1 MRMHT
6 MHTMNPMKKNPRW
19 TAAGA
24 LAAAT
29 AALVS
34 FASAPSAARQHG
46 DHAGHAGHAGHE
58 APARAQSAQGVQK
71 VTVRVENAGYT
82 PSSVAVKAGKPVEL
96 TFILGKNPGCGQ
108 VVQLPALGVKR
119 TLKAGETS
127 VVKFTPKKAGSLAFT
142 CGMNMY
148 KGQVVVK

>member
-1 MRMHT
+1 
-6 MHTMNPMKKNPRW
+6 MNPMKKNPRW

-24 LAAAT
+24 IAAA
-29 AALVS
+29 AAVLAS
-34 FASAPSAARQHG
+34 FAPAPGAARQHG
-46 DHAGHAGHAGHE
+46 DQAGHAGQAGHADHA
-58 APARAQSAQGVQK
+58 APTRAQSAQGVQK

-96 TFILGKNPGCGQ
+96 TFVLGKNPGCGQ

-119 TLKAGETS
+119 TLKAGEKS
-127 VVKFTPKKAGSLAFT
+127 VVKFTPKKTGSLAFT